1 MFFILKAMFSRRLQ
15 TTMTSFRTAF
25 ALPLPLL
32 LLYLLVPP
40 TASAQQ
46 EAGDTELQFS
56 GSAQTTT
63 ESSTTTVITN
73 AKVGQ
78 YFTRSLQI
86 GVTTSLTAFF
96 PENGDAEYGGRGGAF
111 FNYSF
116 LSGDATTVPYLGGQY
131 SRSLERTF
139 EEDQGNAG
147 INGGFK
153 FYLNRRT
160 ALDVGGNYLFPL
172 EETGSGV
179 VLFQFG
185 ISFIL

>member
-1 MFFILKAMFSRRLQ
+1 
-15 TTMTSFRTAF
+15 MTSSRTAF
-25 ALPLPLL
+25 ALPLL

-78 YFTRSLQI
+78 YFTRSLQL
-86 GVTTSLTAFF
+86 GVTTSLTATF
-96 PENGDAEYGGRGGAF
+96 PENEEAEYGGRGGVF

-131 SRSLERTF
+131 SRSLESDA
-139 EEDQGNAG
+139 DQGNAG

-179 VLFQFG
+179 VLLQFG